1 VGVAPQVKVDTYTEI
16 LYGDDILLLCCD
28 GLTDMLTDG
37 EIMSIINDHDDPQ
50 VMCDALI
57 AHANEKGGSDNI
69 SVIVFR
75 CDELPKREDVLSEET
90 HLKPGK
96 TPDTGSEATPG
107 E

>member
-1 VGVAPQVKVDTYTEI
+1 
-16 LYGDDILLLCCD
+16 
-28 GLTDMLTDG
+28 MLTDG

-75 CDELPKREDVLSEET
+75 CDELPKREEVLSEET

-96 TPDTGSEATPG
+96 TPGTDSEATPG